1 MSEFSLYWK
10 SKLKGPLATLDLP
23 LDFKRPLMVSHEA
36 GAFSF
41 SLSVDKSHSLRDLA
55 FNSKTSLSHIFL
67 LAYKITLARFSG
79 LDDIIV
85 GSDLN
90 GRVQVLRTF
99 INLSES
105 FDENLKSINTTVDEA
120 FKHSETSFETILQ
133 LIDYIRDERRT
144 PLFQAYYSF
153 INSST
158 ADKASTTKTDLD
170 LIIAA
175 GDEGAISGHFIYRK
189 DLFKELSIERF
200 AECFFFLLEQVIAD
214 SKSALKSIPAT
225 PPAHQELIL
234 SSWNNSWSAKDKLL
248 PFHKLF
254 EEQARLFPD
263 SIAVENNQGAI
274 TFNELNIAANRCAN
288 ALLEKGV
295 GRGDLIGISL
305 SRDFNLLISILG
317 VLKTGAGYVPLD
329 PAFPQERL
337 DYMIESA
344 KPKILITEESLAGR
358 FSREEKLFIAAVAS
372 NSHFDLPLPE
382 VEHQLS
388 DTIYV
393 IYTSGSTGKPKGVQL
408 THGSVTNFLLSMK
421 DTIGFDKKDK
431 ILAVTTLSFDIAV
444 LELCLPLIS
453 GGTVYLATTPQ
464 AMDGV
469 ALKNILESK
478 DISVMQATP
487 TTWRL
492 MLAAG
497 WKGDSHLKILC
508 GGEAFPPD
516 LAQTL
521 IPICQDVWN
530 MYGPTETTVWSL
542 CKKLKL
548 NDEFITI
555 GKPIANTSVY
565 ILDDNHL
572 MKPIGSSGEL
582 FIGGHG
588 LALGYF
594 GREDLT
600 AERFVADPF
609 IPGAKMYATGDLAR
623 FTHEGEVECLGR
635 NDGQVK
641 VRGFRIEL
649 GEIEQALARQD
660 KVSQAVVKIIDDE
673 MGNFICAY
681 YLGSADAG
689 ALRDNLRLSLP
700 EYMVPS
706 TIVKLDSIPMTL
718 NGKIDY
724 KSLPVPEHSRPDL
737 LVEFVA
743 AETPSQQLVEKYWKK
758 FIRIQNIGIDDNF
771 FDLGGT
777 SLVAIKIMV
786 EINQV
791 SPKKLTVVDLFQY
804 GTIRQIA
811 NFIDTQKDE
820 LDNFIQKQNSEGEI
834 LSGDIAVISM
844 TGRFPGAKNVD
855 EFWDNLLAIKNTIDI
870 FKPEDINPAVPAEL
884 AQDSHYVL
892 AEGSYPGQ
900 ENFDYKFF
908 GMTPRESEL
917 VDPQQRKFLELSHE
931 VLELAG
937 YNPDTYS
944 GSIGIF
950 AGMGNSKYGRLV
962 DQYPEKTKLFGDF
975 NITLGLEKDYL
986 ATKIAFK
993 LNLKGP
999 ALSIYTACSTSLVA
1013 IIEAVKNLRLKNCDM
1028 ALAGGISISGAPN
1041 TGHLYQEG
1049 GIFSKNGECRAF
1061 DQHATGTVF
1070 TDGAGAVILKR
1081 LSDAERDG
1089 DNILAVIKGI
1099 GVNNDGANK
1108 ISFTA
1113 PSVIGQAE
1121 AILRAQKDAGISAD
1135 TLGFLEAHG
1144 TATPVGDPIEVEA
1157 LTKAFSKSTDKKNFC
1172 YLSSVK
1178 TNIGHLTCA
1187 AGVASFIKAVKV
1199 VETGIIP
1206 GTVHYTGANT
1216 LLELDKTPFIITNET
1231 QPFPDGHELRR
1242 AGISSF
1248 GVGGTNAHVI
1258 IEEYKKPKAE
1268 IKNDQKATDY
1278 SLFKLSAKSE
1288 KQLQLMQADLLAF
1301 LEKTQPDQWRKV
1313 AYTLELG
1320 RKEYKYR
1327 SFVIGKTQQDLD
1339 RLTNFNS
1346 GKGQFTKQPS
1356 VYFMFPGQGSHY
1368 KQMGKGL
1375 YEISGIFRDIFN
1387 QCCDLIGKH
1396 ISYNIKDIIF
1406 DESSDENL
1414 NNTFYSQP
1422 AIFIIEYSLAMTL
1435 KSMGINPKACI
1446 GHSIGE
1452 FVAATINGVFSLEDG
1467 LRAIAKRAE
1476 IMKALPEGMMLSVSM
1491 PEKELRALIENRA
1504 LDIAAVN
1511 GRLSCVVAGS
1521 KSDVLAFKDEL
1532 ANIDIASIE
1541 LKTSHAFHSRMMK
1554 PAVETFLKF
1563 LKPLNISTPKEV
1575 MYSTVT
1581 TNLESDLFGTPEY
1594 WANHI
1599 VDAVQFSQTVA
1610 KILKTSNILFLEVG
1624 TKNILS
1630 NLVKKEMQNIDGA
1643 DSKIIALL
1651 GSKSD
1656 LEDMSFNKALGD
1668 LWISGIKVSDPGIL
1682 FAVQDRQ
1689 RVIAPVYIFEEN
1701 KIWLEYK
1708 NKKITK
1714 KTFLTTEDIMDARLT
1729 ALQTKLIELFER
1741 SSGIDVGTFDHDT
1754 TFLEMGMDSLFLSQ
1768 LSLAVKKEMKVN
1780 VTFRQLMEDF
1790 STINLL
1796 SNHLLDKVELGAPKV
1811 SAPIMMNTAK
1821 AEAPMPQASQL
1832 AVKIEQPVAQPM
1844 VQVPPQIQAQ
1854 PQMHTQIM
1862 PTRTVAPVMSSGL
1875 ESIINRQLE
1884 LMSQQIMLLNG
1895 SQISTTL
1902 SPVNVAPGPQ
1912 IQIPAAMSAASQV
1925 SLPVEKKEVV
1935 DQAPLKK
1942 GKVSVTNVKE
1952 AFGAQARITAE
1963 KSNQL
1968 TAQQLNQIQK
1978 FVEKYNAKTKS
1989 SKKFTQDNR
1998 KNHSDPRAV
2007 TGFKPETKEV
2017 VYPIVVKKSY
2027 LQALWDLDDNQYID
2041 MTCGFGSNF
2050 FGNGN
2055 ETIKKHVINQINEG
2069 IEIGPQHPLVADVSN
2084 MINEMTGSE
2093 RVAFCST
2100 GSESVLGAMRIART
2114 VTGREK
2120 IIVFS
2125 GSYHGINDEVI
2136 LRGSKSG
2143 NSYPAAPGINSQSV
2157 SNMIVLDYGT
2167 AESLQII
2174 REMASEVAAV
2184 LIEPVQS
2191 RRCDFHPV
2199 EFLKEV
2205 RKITLESNTCLI
2217 FDEIITGFRVHL
2229 AGAQGYFGI
2238 KADLCTYGKI
2248 IGGGVPIGVIAG
2260 KAEYMDAL
2268 DGGHWQ
2274 YGDDST
2280 PTVGVTYF
2288 AGTFCR
2294 HPLALASAKGALE
2307 VLKAGGA
2314 ERLDKLNKRAQKFAD
2329 DLNLFLL
2336 TEGAPIK
2343 MDNFGSL
2350 MKPKWTADVASGDL
2364 LFAILRYNGVHVYDG
2379 FPWFVNLAHT
2389 EQDLV
2394 NVLDAFKSAVK
2405 TMQGL
2410 GLFPSK
2416 NQTNEL
2422 EVTLDPN
2429 VFDQKGAPMVGAK
2442 LGRDEKGNPA
2452 WFVEDPDNAGEYY
2465 LLKG

>member
-1 MSEFSLYWK
+1 MSDFGIYWK
-10 SKLKGPLATLDLP
+10 TKLKSPLAILDLP
-23 LDFKRPLMVSHEA
+23 LDFKRPLMISHEA
-36 GAFSF
+36 GVYSF
-41 SLSVDKSHSLRDLA
+41 SLSSNRSQLLHKLA
-55 FNSKTSLSHIFL
+55 QTNETSISNIFL
-67 LAYKITLARFSG
+67 LAFKMTLARYSG
-79 LDDIIV
+79 QGDIIV
-85 GSDLN
+85 GSDIH
-90 GRVQVLRTF
+90 GHVQALRTC

-105 FDENLKSINTTVDEA
+105 FNENLRCVNTTVKEA
-120 FKHSETSFETILQ
+120 CEHSETSFESLLQ
-133 LIDYIRDERRT
+133 FIDYPRDERRT
-144 PLFQAYYSF
+144 PVFQTFYSY
-153 INSST
+153 SDST
-158 ADKASTTKTDLD
+158 VTHKLSTTKTDLD
-170 LIIAA
+170 LVIAV
-175 GDEGAISGHFIYRK
+175 DKNAISGHFFFRK
-189 DLFKELSIERF
+189 DLFKKISIERL
-200 AECFFFLLEQVIAD
+200 ADCFCFLLDQVSLD
-214 SKSALKSIPAT
+214 SESALKSIPVA
-225 PPAHQELIL
+225 PPAHQEMIL
-234 SSWNNSWSAKDKLL
+234 SSWNNTWSAKVKLL

-254 EEQARLFPD
+254 EEQVKLFPD
-263 SIAVENNQGAI
+263 AIAIENDNGAI
-274 TFNELNIAANRCAN
+274 SFNELNRAANRCAH
-288 ALLEKGV
+288 ALLEKGI

-305 SRDFNLLISILG
+305 SRDFNLLVAILG

-337 DYMIESA
+337 DFMIDSA
-344 KPKILITEESLAGR
+344 RPKILVTEKSLAAR
-358 FSREEKLFIAAVAS
+358 FSRGEEKVLIASILNAS
-372 NSHFDLPLPE
+372 LRDRPLPE
-382 VEHQLS
+382 IEHQLN

-421 DTIGFDKKDK
+421 DTIGFEKKDK

-444 LELCLPLIS
+444 LELFLPLIS
-453 GGTVYLATTPQ
+453 GGTVYMASTAQ
-464 AMDGV
+464 AIDGV

-478 DISVMQATP
+478 NISVMQATP

-497 WKGDSHLKILC
+497 WKGCSHLKILC

-548 NDEFITI
+548 DDEFITI

-565 ILDDNHL
+565 ILDENHL
-572 MKPIGSSGEL
+572 MKPIGSTGEL

-600 AERFVADPF
+600 SERFIADPF

-623 FTHEGEVECLGR
+623 FTHDGEVECLGR

-641 VRGFRIEL
+641 VRGYRIEL
-649 GEIEQALARQD
+649 GEIEQALSHQD
-660 KVSQAVVKIIDDE
+660 KVSQAVVKIIEDE
-673 MGNFICAY
+673 SGNFICAY
-681 YLGSADAG
+681 FVGNADIG
-689 ALRDNLRLSLP
+689 VLCENLRQALP
-700 EYMVPS
+700 EYMVPAS
-706 TIVKLDSIPMTL
+706 FIKIENIPMTL

-724 KSLPVPEHSRPDL
+724 KSLPVPENTRPDL
-737 LVEFVA
+737 SVEFVA

-791 SPKKLTVVDLFQY
+791 SPKKLTVIDLFQY

-820 LDNFIQKQNSEGEI
+820 LDNFILKQNAGGEI

-844 TGRFPGAKNVD
+844 TGRFPGARNVD
-855 EFWDNLLAIKNTIDI
+855 EFWENLVSIKNTIDI
-870 FKPEDINPAVPAEL
+870 FNSEDVNPAVPLEL
-884 AQDSHYVL
+884 AQDNHYVF

-937 YNPDTYS
+937 YNPDTYA

-950 AGMGNSKYGRLV
+950 AGMGNSKYGHLV
-962 DQYPEKTKLFGDF
+962 DQYPEKTKIFGDF

-986 ATKIAFK
+986 ATKVAFK

-1028 ALAGGISISGAPN
+1028 ALAGGISISGAPH

-1070 TDGAGAVILKR
+1070 TDGAGIVILKR
-1081 LSDAERDG
+1081 LSDAQRDG
-1089 DNILAVIKGI
+1089 DNILAVIKGV

-1113 PSVIGQAE
+1113 PSVIGQGE
-1121 AILRAQKDAGISAD
+1121 AILRAQKDADISAD

-1178 TNIGHLTCA
+1178 SNIGHLTCA

-1199 VETGIIP
+1199 VGTGIIP
-1206 GTVHYTGANT
+1206 GTVHYTDANE

-1231 QPFPDGHELRR
+1231 RPFPVDHELRR

-1258 IEEYKKPKAE
+1258 IEEYKKTVTPNNNEQKSAE
-1268 IKNDQKATDY
+1268 F

-1288 KQLQLMQADLLAF
+1288 KQLQLMQADLLSF
-1301 LEKTQPDQWRKV
+1301 LEKTEASEWRKV
-1313 AYTLELG
+1313 AYTLEVG
-1320 RKEYKYR
+1320 RKEHKYR
-1327 SFVIGKTQQDLD
+1327 SFVIGKSHQDLS
-1339 RLTNFNS
+1339 RLTILNS

-1375 YEISGIFRDIFN
+1375 YEISGIFRDIFD

-1396 ISYNIKDIIF
+1396 INYNIKNIIF
-1406 DESSDENL
+1406 DESSSEFL
-1414 NNTFYSQP
+1414 NNTYYSQP
-1422 AIFIIEYSLAMTL
+1422 SIFIIEYSLAMTL
-1435 KSMGINPKACI
+1435 KTMGINPKASI

-1491 PEKELRALIENRA
+1491 AEKDLKALIENCS

-1511 GRLSCVVAGS
+1511 GSLSCVVAGS
-1521 KSDVLAFKDEL
+1521 KSEVLAFKNQL
-1532 ANIDIASIE
+1532 AGIDIASVE

-1554 PAVETFLKF
+1554 PAVEIFLNFLKT
-1563 LKPLNISTPKEV
+1563 LSISKPKEA
-1575 MYSTVT
+1575 MFSTVT

-1599 VDAVQFSQTVA
+1599 VETVQFSQTVS

-1630 NLVKKEMQNIDGA
+1630 NLVKKEMENGEGA
-1643 DSKIIALL
+1643 DSKIVTLL
-1651 GSKSD
+1651 GNKFE

-1668 LWISGIKVSDPGIL
+1668 LWISGIKVSDSGIL
-1682 FAVQDRQ
+1682 FALQDRQ
-1689 RVIAPVYIFEEN
+1689 RVIAPVYVFEEN
-1701 KIWLEYK
+1701 KVWLEPK
-1708 NKKITK
+1708 NKKRTNK
-1714 KTFLTTEDIMDARLT
+1714 YTQTVGEIMNARLS

-1768 LSLAVKKEMKVN
+1768 LALAVKKDLKVN
-1780 VTFRQLMEDF
+1780 ITFRQLMEDY

-1796 SNHLLDKVELGAPKV
+1796 SSHLLDKVDLGAPRV
-1811 SAPIMMNTAK
+1811 SAPIVMNTPK
-1821 AEAPMPQASQL
+1821 VETPVQQAPVVTA
-1832 AVKIEQPVAQPM
+1832 KIEQPVSQPILI
-1844 VQVPPQIQAQ
+1844 PPQVQ
-1854 PQMHTQIM
+1854 TQIVQ
-1862 PTRTVAPVMSSGL
+1862 TRTIAPTGTGL
-1875 ESIINRQLE
+1875 ETIINRQLE

-1895 SQISTTL
+1895 SQ
-1902 SPVNVAPGPQ
+1902 VVASEPQ
-1912 IQIPAAMSAASQV
+1912 IQIPAAMSAAIQV
-1925 SLPVEKKEVV
+1925 NLPAEKKEVI
-1935 DQAPLKK
+1935 APATPAKK

-1963 KSNQL
+1963 KSHQL
-1968 TAQQLNQIQK
+1968 TAHQMSQIQS

-2007 TGFKPETKEV
+2007 TGFRPETKEV

-2027 LQALWDLDDNQYID
+2027 LQTLWDLDDNQYID

-2055 ETIKKHVINQINEG
+2055 ETIKKHIINQIQEG
-2069 IEIGPQHPLVADVSN
+2069 IEIGPQHPLVADVSK

-2120 IIVFS
+2120 IIVFT

-2143 NSYPAAPGINSQSV
+2143 HSYPAAPGINSQSV

-2174 REMASEVAAV
+2174 REMAADVAAV
-2184 LIEPVQS
+2184 LVEPVQS

-2217 FDEIITGFRVHL
+2217 FDEIITGFRVHP

-2238 KADLCTYGKI
+2238 KADLCTYGKV
-2248 IGGGVPIGVIAG
+2248 IGGGLPIGVIAG
-2260 KAEYMDAL
+2260 KSEYMDAL

-2274 YGDDST
+2274 YGDEST

-2307 VLKAGGA
+2307 VLKEAGA
-2314 ERLDKLNKRAQKFAD
+2314 ERLDQLNKRAQKFAD

-2336 TEGAPIK
+2336 TEEAPIK

-2350 MKPKWTADVASGDL
+2350 MKPKWTADIASGDL

-2389 EQDLV
+2389 EQDLS
-2394 NVLDAFKSAVK
+2394 NVLDAFKNAVK

-2422 EVTLDPN
+2422 EVALDPKI
-2429 VFDQKGAPMVGAK
+2429 FDQKGAPMAGAK

-2452 WFVEDPDNAGEYY
+2452 WFVEDPENAGEYY